1 MLELADDSDDRRA
14 IEEIRA
20 VFNYTPQTFARLGEI
35 QNQIQLCDLSLN
47 LDGAQH
53 QPRKLQ
59 RAKRGV
65 LENEHGLNERRV
77 TQAASRL
84 QLFDQSLKGKILI
97 RVCAQRDIS
106 HALEQ
111 IPESGIARQIGAQ
124 NQRVDEE
131 PDQAF
136 GLASIAVRN
145 RGPDNQI
152 GLSGVAQ

>member
-1 MLELADDSDDRRA
+1 MADDSDDRGA
-14 IEEIRA
+14 VEEISA

-97 RVCAQRDIS
+97 RVFAQRDIQ
-106 HALEQ
+106 HALEP
-111 IPESGIARQIGAQ
+111 IPESRNARPSGAQ
-124 NQRVDEE
+124 NQPLSEE
-131 PDQAF
+131 HRE
-136 GLASIAVRN
+136 V
-145 RGPDNQI
+145 
-152 GLSGVAQ
+152 